1 MFEEYDDILNIE
13 DLMDILDIGKNTAY
27 KLINSGQ
34 IPSLKINRTHKIPKK
49 GLENFVLKHCDLQNT
64 N

>member
-1 MFEEYDDILNIE
+1 MFEEYNDILTIE
-13 DLMDILDIGKNTAY
+13 ELMEVLDIGKNTAY

-49 GLENFVLKHCDLQNT
+49 GVENFVLKRCGL
-64 N
+64 